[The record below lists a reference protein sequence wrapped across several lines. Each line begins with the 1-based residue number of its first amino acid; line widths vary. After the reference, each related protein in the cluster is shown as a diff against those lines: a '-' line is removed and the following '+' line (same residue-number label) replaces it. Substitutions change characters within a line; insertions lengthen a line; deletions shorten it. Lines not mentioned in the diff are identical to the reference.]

1 MRAVACYAVTLLVM
15 LPLDAVW
22 LTTTGGT
29 YRQVMGDLLRPG
41 FDVVAA
47 VAFYLVY
54 VFGVTVLVTLPS
66 SKALPAA
73 ARGAVFGFTA
83 YATYDLT
90 ALSVIRDWP
99 LSLSLLDMAW
109 GTVLTA
115 VAAGATVWIMGRFGK
130 AA

>member
-1 MRAVACYAVTLLVM
+1 MRALVSYVVTLLVM
-15 LPLDAVW
+15 LPLDAAW
-22 LTTTGGT
+22 LTLTGGT
-29 YRQVMGDLLRPG
+29 YRRIMGDLLKPQ
-41 FDVVAA
+41 FDIAAA

-54 VFGVTVLVTLPS
+54 VFGVTVLVTS
-66 SKALPAA
+66 QASKALPAA
-73 ARGAVFGFTA
+73 VRGAVFGFTA

-99 LSLSLLDMAW
+99 LSLSLVDMAW

-115 VAAGATVWIMGRFGK
+115 VASGATVRIMKRK